1 MLDALVLYWLSFLV
15 YSIFG
20 WAFEEVFCSIGERRV
35 VNRGFLNG
43 PYCPIYGAGALAAYV
58 LLANLV
64 QLHNPLAIFAIS
76 GVVCCAI
83 EYATSYIL
91 ERHFHARWWDYSN
104 RFLNLNGRICLA
116 GGTLFGIACTLVVL
130 FVQPLL
136 FTLLGSVP
144 VVMLYVLAGI
154 SFGIFVFDIV
164 FTNIGLSG
172 FRTKVDEICEQLTA
186 RSTEL
191 YATLLESDGP
201 LAQQVERL
209 QSSKAADA
217 YARLRNLAPDPV
229 AIEDLLQPYLQTFT
243 EHLNN
248 QERRVLNAFPGLR
261 IGNSRE
267 LVQALRSRIR
277 NKR

>member
-58 LLANLV
+58 LLVDLV

-76 GVVCCAI
+76 GVVCCMI

-116 GGTLFGIACTLVVL
+116 GGALFGIACTLVVL

-144 VVMLYVLAGI
+144 MVVLYVLAGV
-154 SFGIFVFDIV
+154 SFGIFVFDIA

-209 QSSKAADA
+209 QSSRAADA
-217 YARLRNLAPDPV
+217 YTRLRNLVPDPV

-243 EHLNN
+243 DHLNN

-261 IGNSRE
+261 IANSRE

-277 NKR
+277 SRR